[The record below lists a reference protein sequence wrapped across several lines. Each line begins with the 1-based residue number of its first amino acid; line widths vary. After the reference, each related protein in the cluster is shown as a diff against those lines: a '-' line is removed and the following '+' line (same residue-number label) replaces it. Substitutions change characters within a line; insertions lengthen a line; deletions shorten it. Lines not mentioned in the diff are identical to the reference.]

1 MTPGRPNEE
10 QISARTEEQILA
22 AVAAGHDMD
31 GVPLTDADRAAIWR
45 IARGETTGDQEVT
58 TLLAAI
64 RRNALIATAPRG
76 ETRCCD
82 DSGT

>member
-1 MTPGRPNEE
+1 MTLQRPTEE

-31 GVPLTDADRAAIWR
+31 GVPLTDADRAAIRR
-45 IARGETTGDQEVT
+45 IARGETTANQEVA

-64 RRNALIATAPRG
+64 RARRNP
-76 ETRCCD
+76 
-82 DSGT
+82 

>member
-1 MTPGRPNEE
+1 MTLQRPTEE

-31 GVPLTDADRAAIWR
+31 GVPLTDADRAAIRR
-45 IARGETTGDQEVT
+45 IARGETTDNQEVA

-64 RRNALIATAPRG
+64 RARRNP
-76 ETRCCD
+76 
-82 DSGT
+82 

>member
-1 MTPGRPNEE
+1 MTLQRPTEE

-31 GVPLTDADRAAIWR
+31 GVPLTDADRAAIRR
-45 IARGETTGDQEVT
+45 IARGETTANQEVA

-64 RRNALIATAPRG
+64 RARPNP
-76 ETRCCD
+76 
-82 DSGT
+82 